1 MFMKKICLSIVKKIL
16 WLRLAQVMVNELYKN
31 REFVVPI
38 HLALGHESLAVAV
51 DAAMRDDDNLFL
63 SHRNIH
69 YNLTKMQSLKEEI
82 DEYYLRKSGIGQGRL
97 GSMNLFNKEKNIS
110 YASSILGNNLPV
122 GCGFA
127 LGIKVKNE
135 NGVVFIVT
143 GDGAVEEGAFYESLI
158 FLKSNSLPA
167 VIIIENNDWSLST
180 KTNERRAAID
190 FDKLA
195 KSLDIEYLH
204 LQDNDPFNYHREI
217 TLLREKALQERTPV
231 LVEVKLTTLGY
242 WYMEHADFPRGK
254 FINYHA
260 GPAPEIRE
268 MEYPLIEASI
278 NDPLYVLKQYL
289 PTDELIKMSSELAL
303 LLKEEIK

>member
-1 MFMKKICLSIVKKIL
+1 MKNFDISIIKKIL
-16 WLRLAQVMVNELYKN
+16 WLRLAQVIVNELYKKK
-31 REFVVPI
+31 EFVVPI
-38 HLALGHESLAVAV
+38 HLALGHESLAVSV
-51 DAAMRDDDNLFL
+51 DAAISYKDNLFV

-69 YNLTKMQSLKEEI
+69 YNLTKMQSLKEEL
-82 DEYYLRKSGIGQGRL
+82 DEYYLKKTGIGQGRL

-127 LGIKVKNE
+127 LGNKVKNE

-180 KTNERRAAID
+180 KTNERRTSID
-190 FDKLA
+190 FDKFA
-195 KSLDIEYLH
+195 KSLNIDYLY
-204 LQDNDPFNYHREI
+204 LQDNDPFNYQREI
-217 TLLREKALQERTPV
+217 TLLRQKALQKRTPV

-242 WYMEHADFPRGK
+242 WYMEHPDFPNGK

-260 GPAPEIRE
+260 GPAPEIQE
-268 MEYPLIEASI
+268 MEYPLIESSI

-289 PTDELIKMSSELAL
+289 PMDKLVKISCELAF